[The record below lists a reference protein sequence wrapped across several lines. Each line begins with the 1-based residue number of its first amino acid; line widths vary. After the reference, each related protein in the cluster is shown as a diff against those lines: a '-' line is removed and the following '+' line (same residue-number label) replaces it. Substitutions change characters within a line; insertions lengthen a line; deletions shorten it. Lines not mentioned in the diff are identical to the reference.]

1 MLGEGTVWYLS
12 ICRHKNRDG
21 NRISE
26 IFPASRRMVEM
37 VLVLTA
43 TKLGVTELQRLLS
56 YLIILLFVVR
66 NQPTGVKS
74 KEFSNMFM
82 EEVLLNK

>member
-43 TKLGVTELQRLLS
+43 TKLGVTETPFLS
-56 YLIILLFVVR
+56 DYFIICSS
-66 NQPTGVKS
+66 KS
-74 KEFSNMFM
+74 ANRSEIKRVFKYVHGGSFA
-82 EEVLLNK
+82 K